1 MSLALVFANA
11 LRLVWRAIQPIY
23 GLLAAWLRAARGLV
37 VNLALAGRWP
47 DDCPLVDT

>member
-37 VNLALAGRWP
+37 VTWLWRGVGLMTAR
-47 DDCPLVDT
+47 